1 MEKLDPYDRTLAYV
15 YLQDDRMLNEEL
27 LREGLA
33 KVVVFE
39 PNKKYLEQF
48 KTIEKSNRRKN
59 WYVECKSR

>member
-1 MEKLDPYDRTLAYV
+1 
-15 YLQDDRMLNEEL
+15 MLNEEL

-48 KTIEKSNRRKN
+48 KTIEKKAIA
-59 WYVECKSR
+59 EKIGM

>member
-1 MEKLDPYDRTLAYV
+1 MEKLDSYDRTLAYV

-39 PNKKYLEQF
+39 PIKKY
-48 KTIEKSNRRKN
+48 